1 MASYLIAAT
10 ALPGHVLPML
20 AIAQHLVGLGHEVRV
35 HTASQFR
42 AQAEATGASFTP
54 FASAIDYDYRDLDKR
69 FPERQRLSSA
79 HAQLCFG
86 LKHFFADAMA
96 AQHAGLR

>member
-1 MASYLIAAT
+1 MARYLIAAT

-42 AQAEATGASFTP
+42 TQAEATGATFTAFEP
-54 FASAIDYDYRDLDKR
+54 AIDFDHRQLDER
-69 FPERQRLSSA
+69 FP
-79 HAQLCFG
+79 
-86 LKHFFADAMA
+86 
-96 AQHAGLR
+96 